1 MIDLGLDQSKIREIK
16 YEVEEGKIIV
26 FKLNN
31 SVLEDVEIIEEEIK
45 EETTQEEPVDE
56 QKEEEKK
63 EFNLNEI
70 MLTTKPKQL
79 NDYEPFSCLKNEKGM
94 QETLEASRH
103 KQWKEDVINNPSKP
117 TETGNALIKED
128 KSNLKESITGYK
140 NRNNYTKSNL
150 AEPEEIKVFNFKQK
164 HRDLNEDIRFRD
176 KHEKKL
182 VKDLVNAKKLIDNYT
197 TKMSAVEKER
207 FADRVRD
214 KYFKLDPNDEYSKI
228 KSLGSI
234 DTSKTEFVEFLKDK
248 PYMPAI
254 SKEFLEKNGMKH
266 VGTMKV
272 ETESGKII
280 EFKPNK
286 DEEKTDE

>member
-31 SVLEDVEIIEEEIK
+31 SVLEDVEIIEEEIN
-45 EETTQEEPVDE
+45 EETTQEELVEE

-103 KQWKEDVINNPSKP
+103 KQWKEDVRNNPKKP
-117 TETGNALIKED
+117 TKTGNALFPNDDNVAD
-128 KSNLKESITGYK
+128 KDQKYSYKDFCASTNEIAKFLKQ
-140 NRNNYTKSNL
+140 
-150 AEPEEIKVFNFKQK
+150 QK
-164 HRDLNEDIRFRD
+164 YNDLNEDIRFRD

-248 PYMPAI
+248 PYIPAI

-272 ETESGKII
+272 EKESGKII

-286 DEEKTDE
+286 ENEKSEE

>member
-31 SVLEDVEIIEEEIK
+31 SVLEDVEIIEEEIN
-45 EETTQEEPVDE
+45 EETTQEEQVEE

-103 KQWKEDVINNPSKP
+103 KQWKEDVRNSPSKLSK
-117 TETGNALIKED
+117 TGNALFPDDGTVATKDMKYTYKDFCASTNEIAKF
-128 KSNLKESITGYK
+128 LKQ
-140 NRNNYTKSNL
+140 
-150 AEPEEIKVFNFKQK
+150 QK
-164 HRDLNEDIRFRD
+164 HNDLNEDIRFRD

-234 DTSKTEFVEFLKDK
+234 DTSKTEFVDFLRDK
-248 PYMPAI
+248 CCQPTI
-254 SKEFLEKNGMKH
+254 SKEFLEENGMKH

-272 ETESGKII
+272 EKESGKII

-286 DEEKTDE
+286 ENEKSEE

>member
-1 MIDLGLDQSKIREIK
+1 MIDLGLNQSKIREIK

-45 EETTQEEPVDE
+45 EETTQEEPVEE

-79 NDYEPFSCLKNEKGM
+79 NDYEPISCLKGEKGM

-103 KQWKEDVINNPSKP
+103 KQWKEDVRSKPSKP
-117 TETGNALIKED
+117 AQTGNALFPNEGDVDAKDLAYTYKDFCASTNEIAKF
-128 KSNLKESITGYK
+128 LKQ
-140 NRNNYTKSNL
+140 
-150 AEPEEIKVFNFKQK
+150 QK
-164 HRDLNEDIRFRD
+164 HNDLNEDIRFRN

-182 VKDLVNAKKLIDNYT
+182 VKDLVNAKKLIDDYT
-197 TKMSAVEKER
+197 TKMSAIEKER
-207 FADRVRD
+207 FAERVRD

-248 PYMPAI
+248 PYMSVI
-254 SKEFLEKNGMKH
+254 SKEFLEENGMKH

-272 ETESGKII
+272 ETESGKIV

-286 DEEKTDE
+286 DNEKSEE

>member
-31 SVLEDVEIIEEEIK
+31 SVLEDVEIIEEEIN
-45 EETTQEEPVDE
+45 EETTQEEQVEE
-56 QKEEEKK
+56 QKEEKKK

-70 MLTTKPKQL
+70 MLTTKSKQL
-79 NDYEPFSCLKNEKGM
+79 NDYEPVSCLKNEKGM

-103 KQWKEDVINNPSKP
+103 KQWKEDVRNNPSKLSK
-117 TETGNALIKED
+117 TGNALFPDDDTVATKNMKYTYKDFCASTNEIAKF
-128 KSNLKESITGYK
+128 LKQ
-140 NRNNYTKSNL
+140 
-150 AEPEEIKVFNFKQK
+150 QK
-164 HRDLNEDIRFRD
+164 HNDLNEDIRFRD

-182 VKDLVNAKKLIDNYT
+182 VKDLVNAKRLIDDYT

-207 FADRVRD
+207 FTERVRD
-214 KYFKLDPNDEYSKI
+214 KYFKLDPNDEFSRIKTLNDLNNLNANYS
-228 KSLGSI
+228 SLS
-234 DTSKTEFVEFLKDK
+234 SDK
-248 PYMPAI
+248 PEMKPI
-254 SKEFLEKNGMKH
+254 SDEAASAVGLKKI
-266 VGTMKV
+266 GTMKID
-272 ETESGKII
+272 TKTDKII

>member
-1 MIDLGLDQSKIREIK
+1 MIDLGLNQSKIREIK
-16 YEVEEGKIIV
+16 YEVEKGKIIV
-26 FKLNN
+26 FKLSN
-31 SVLEDVEIIEEEIK
+31 SVLEDVKIIEEEIK
-45 EETTQEEPVDE
+45 EETAQEEPVEE

-79 NDYEPFSCLKNEKGM
+79 NDYEPVSCLKGEKGM

-150 AEPEEIKVFNFKQK
+150 AESEEIKAFNFKQK
-164 HRDLNEDIRFRD
+164 QSDLITEKYYKDEIEKKETTRRIIQKMANEDSEI
-176 KHEKKL
+176 
-182 VKDLVNAKKLIDNYT
+182 I
-197 TKMSAVEKER
+197 KER
-207 FADRVRD
+207 YNDRT
-214 KYFKLDPNDEYSKI
+214 KNEYYHNDPNDEYSKI
-228 KSLGSI
+228 KSLGGI

-286 DEEKTDE
+286 DNEKSEE